1 MQTQLWTIS
10 ELADDLGVT
19 TRTIRFYEDK
29 GLLNPQRIGANRVY
43 SYRDRARLQLVLR
56 GKRLGFSLTE
66 ISEYIELYDAELDPQ
81 RQEQLHYLLERVR
94 ARRQELLRQQED
106 LMQMLQELNGIE
118 AECLGHL
125 NDKQSDAA

>member
-1 MQTQLWTIS
+1 MHTQLWTIS
-10 ELADDLGVT
+10 ELADGLGVT

-43 SYRDRARLQLVLR
+43 SHRDRARLQLVLR

-66 ISEYIELYDAELDPQ
+66 IREYIELYDADMDPAQ
-81 RQEQLHYLLERVR
+81 QEQLKYLLELVR
-94 ARRQELLRQQED
+94 TRRRELLRQQED
-106 LMQMLQELNGIE
+106 LQQMLHELNGIE

-125 NDKQSDAA
+125 HSAQSDAA